1 MFSTNKSKS
10 IVLFLALLAGTVL
23 TACSGK
29 DKELLANPKVGD
41 LYAAEITH
49 FSSFADDSGE
59 EVEEGYGLLKVTG
72 VSDRNI
78 KVVTT
83 SWYQST
89 KRGILKE
96 LRKYQAPN
104 QWDRM
109 DVITLNRTDLL
120 KLYDDGQIFD
130 VRRNTSDNGASP

>member
-1 MFSTNKSKS
+1 MFSTKKSKS
-10 IVLFLALLAGTVL
+10 VALFLALSASTVL
-23 TACSGK
+23 TACSSN

-49 FSSFADDSGE
+49 FSSFAGESGK

-72 VSDRNI
+72 VSDQEI
-78 KVVTT
+78 KVITT
-83 SWYQST
+83 SWYQPT

-96 LRKYQAPN
+96 LRKFQVPS

-109 DVITLNRTDLL
+109 DVITLPRTDLL
-120 KLYDDGQIFD
+120 KLYDEGRIFD
-130 VRRNTSDNGASP
+130 VRGNASDS